1 MRGKLVR
8 SKVSSLDSEH
18 SDLTGAGE
26 ITMLQWVILLC
37 NSSEDNLDELR
48 PFLLEEEVRELK
60 NSLQI
65 ERRRNARL
73 MKVIEQKM
81 TEQKR

>member
-1 MRGKLVR
+1 MRIIPIKGFIC
-8 SKVSSLDSEH
+8 S
-18 SDLTGAGE
+18 
-26 ITMLQWVILLC
+26 I
-37 NSSEDNLDELR
+37 EDNLDELR

-73 MKVIEQKM
+73 MKVIEQKII
-81 TEQKR
+81 EQKR

>member
-1 MRGKLVR
+1 ME
-8 SKVSSLDSEH
+8 VSVVS
-18 SDLTGAGE
+18 
-26 ITMLQWVILLC
+26 TMKYANC
-37 NSSEDNLDELR
+37 SSEDNLDELR

-65 ERRRNARL
+65 ERRRNVRL